1 MGAER
6 LRCDRAY
13 DCRVTATLPDPA
25 ARPPSVVVAGHIC
38 LDVIPALPPDPER
51 RALLPGSLDMIGA
64 ATLAVGGC
72 VGNTGIALHRLGLRT
87 HLVARVAD
95 DPLGAVL
102 RDLVR
107 ASLPDGSTHLR
118 MTPGQSASY
127 SVVLNRPGEDRA
139 IGHFPGVND
148 TFVAADVAPALLRD
162 AALLH
167 VGYPPLMAALV
178 ADDGRELGR
187 LLATARDNR
196 VATSLDMANANL
208 DADGGGVR
216 WGELLAAVLPDVDVF
231 LPSLDEACHMLGRRV
246 QRDESG
252 APTLVSVGRLADELL
267 ALGVAIAGVKLG
279 DHGLYVRT
287 ARAARITRV
296 PRPLSPAWADRELY
310 STVFEADVVGTA
322 GAGDT
327 TIAGFL
333 FGLLGGMSPEDAVT
347 AACAVGGSSTEAPD
361 GTSGVPP
368 WPEIERRVAGGW
380 RRREADPGPGWSR
393 PDAGGPWH
401 GPRDT
406 GTVAHGGAGT

>member
-1 MGAER
+1 M
-6 LRCDRAY
+6 
-13 DCRVTATLPDPA
+13 TATLPDRDP
-25 ARPPSVVVAGHIC
+25 RPPSVVVAGHIC
-38 LDVIPALPPDPER
+38 LDVIPALPPDPGR
-51 RALLPGSLDMIGA
+51 RALLPGSLDMIGP
-64 ATLAVGGC
+64 ATLGVGGC

-95 DPLGAVL
+95 DPFGAVL
-102 RDLVR
+102 RNLVR
-107 ASLPDGSTHLR
+107 EALPGGSTHLR
-118 MTPGQSASY
+118 MTPGEPASY

-148 TFVAADVAPALLRD
+148 TFVADDVAPALLRG

-178 ADDGRELGR
+178 ADGGRELGR
-187 LLATARDNR
+187 LLATARDMG

-208 DADGGGVR
+208 DAAEGGVS

-246 QRDESG
+246 ERDAQG
-252 APTLVSVGRLADELL
+252 APTLAFVGRLAEELL

-279 DHGLYVRT
+279 DQGLYVRT
-287 ARAARITRV
+287 DRAERIARV
-296 PRPLSPAWADRELY
+296 PHALSPPWADRELY

-333 FGLLGGMSPEDAVT
+333 FGLLSGMSPEDAVT

-361 GTSGVPP
+361 GTSGVPT
-368 WPEIERRVAGGW
+368 WAEIERRLALGW

-393 PDAGGPWH
+393 PAAGGPWH

-406 GTVAHGGAGT
+406 GTDARGEADT